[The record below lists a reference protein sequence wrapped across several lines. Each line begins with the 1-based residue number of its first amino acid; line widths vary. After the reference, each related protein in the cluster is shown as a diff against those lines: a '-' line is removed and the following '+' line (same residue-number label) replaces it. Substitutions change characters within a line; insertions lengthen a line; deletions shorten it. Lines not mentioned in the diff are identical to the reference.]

1 MKLSAFKLTALAIIL
16 STATGCSTMQ
26 GMGDSIKNMDK
37 SDIGMWVGGV
47 AAGALCLYATA
58 GQSIA
63 VQGSVG
69 ATCAGIGALLGNAI
83 GKTLDQRD
91 QAALQA
97 KTQQALNSNKEG
109 VTTWTSP
116 TSGATA
122 KLEVS
127 KPTIKKEIVSVKRN
141 IDVQPV
147 AEMTKL
153 NAQYITL
160 KSSTVRLSPS
170 TSGKR
175 VSLLKPQTEF
185 TAIGKTGNWIGV
197 SVDDKLVGFVS
208 ADLVESKATADA
220 KAAAKVAAKAP
231 APAPAPT
238 TAPKANESAVVQKVE
253 TVSVPAFKLDKITAA
268 NDPEMAKMVDQ
279 PVVAE
284 KVETTTTC
292 KTLTSTI
299 TNAKGKSDTN
309 SSVQCKNPVVDA
321 WADA

>member
-1 MKLSAFKLTALAIIL
+1 MKISAFKLTAIALVL
-16 STATGCSTMQ
+16 STSAGCSTMQ

-37 SDIGMWVGGV
+37 SDIGMWAGGL

-58 GQSIA
+58 GKSLA

-127 KPTIKKEIVSVKRN
+127 KPTVKKEVVSVKRN

-208 ADLVESKATADA
+208 ADLVESKASADA

-231 APAPAPT
+231 AP
-238 TAPKANESAVVQKVE
+238 KATEAVAERGE

-284 KVETTTTC
+284 KVEATTTC

-309 SSVQCKNPVVDA
+309 SSVQCKSPAVDA

>member
-1 MKLSAFKLTALAIIL
+1 MKLSALKLTALALII

-37 SDIGMWVGGV
+37 ADIGSWVGGIG
-47 AAGALCLYATA
+47 AGALCLYATA
-58 GQSIA
+58 GKSFA
-63 VQGSVG
+63 VQGTVG

-109 VTTWTSP
+109 VTTWASP

-127 KPTIKKEIVSVKRN
+127 KPTIKKEVVSVKRN

-160 KSSTVRLSPS
+160 KSSIVRLSPS

-175 VSLLKPQTEF
+175 VSSLKPQTEF

-208 ADLVESKATADA
+208 ADLVESKASADA

-231 APAPAPT
+231 ATKSADVDPAP
-238 TAPKANESAVVQKVE
+238 KME
-253 TVSVPAFKLDKITAA
+253 TVSVPAFKLDKISAA
-268 NDPEMAKMVDQ
+268 NDPEMAKVVDQ

-284 KVETTTTC
+284 KVEATTTC
-292 KTLTSTI
+292 KTLKSTI
-299 TNAKGKSDTN
+299 TDGKGKSDTN
-309 SSVQCKNPVVDA
+309 TSVQCKNPAADA

>member
-1 MKLSAFKLTALAIIL
+1 MKLSAFKSTALALIL
-16 STATGCSTMQ
+16 STTAGCSTMQ

-37 SDIGMWVGGV
+37 SQIGTAV
-47 AAGALCLYATA
+47 GALAGGIACYAMLGKASTGYKIA
-58 GQSIA
+58 GTGA
-63 VQGSVG
+63 CVG
-69 ATCAGIGALLGNAI
+69 LGALLGNSI

-127 KPTIKKEIVSVKRN
+127 KPTVKKEVVSVKRN

-220 KAAAKVAAKAP
+220 KAAAKAAAKAP
-231 APAPAPT
+231 AP
-238 TAPKANESAVVQKVE
+238 KATDSAVVQKVE

-284 KVETTTTC
+284 KVEATTTC

-299 TNAKGKSDTN
+299 TDAKGKSDTN
-309 SSVQCKNPVVDA
+309 SSVQCKNPAADA

>member
-1 MKLSAFKLTALAIIL
+1 MKLSVFKSTALALIL
-16 STATGCSTMQ
+16 STTAGCSTMQ
-26 GMGDSIKNMDK
+26 GMGDSVKNMDK
-37 SDIGMWVGGV
+37 SDIGMWVGGL

-58 GQSIA
+58 GKSLA

-69 ATCAGIGALLGNAI
+69 ATCVGIGALLGNAI

-127 KPTIKKEIVSVKRN
+127 KPTVKKEVVSVKRN

-153 NAQYITL
+153 NAQYVTL

-220 KAAAKVAAKAP
+220 KAAAKAAAKAP
-231 APAPAPT
+231 APKAT
-238 TAPKANESAVVQKVE
+238 DTAIVQKVE

-284 KVETTTTC
+284 KVEATTTC

-299 TNAKGKSDTN
+299 TDAKGKSDTN
-309 SSVQCKNPVVDA
+309 SSVQCKNPAADA

>member
-1 MKLSAFKLTALAIIL
+1 MKLSVFKLTALALVL

-37 SDIGMWVGGV
+37 ADIGTWVGGIGG
-47 AAGALCLYATA
+47 GALCLYATSNSPMAVKLTA
-58 GQSIA
+58 GT
-63 VQGSVG
+63 V
-69 ATCAGIGALLGNAI
+69 CAGLGALLGNAI
-83 GKTLDQRD
+83 GQTLDQRD

-97 KTQQALNSNKEG
+97 KAQQALNSNRAG
-109 VTTWTSP
+109 VTTWKSP

-127 KPTIKKEIVSVKRN
+127 KPTIKKEVVSVKRN

-175 VSLLKPQTEF
+175 VILMKPQTEF

-197 SVDDKLVGFVS
+197 AIDDKMIGFVS
-208 ADLVESKATADA
+208 ADLVESKASADA
-220 KAAAKVAAKAP
+220 KASAKLVAKAP
-231 APAPAPT
+231 TAKTAGSDAAP
-238 TAPKANESAVVQKVE
+238 KVE
-253 TVSVPAFKLDKITAA
+253 TVSVPAFKLDKISAA
-268 NDPEMAKMVDQ
+268 NDPEMAKVVDQ

-284 KVETTTTC
+284 KVEATTTC

-309 SSVQCKNPVVDA
+309 SSVQCKNPAADA

>member
-1 MKLSAFKLTALAIIL
+1 MKVSVFKLTALALIL
-16 STATGCSTMQ
+16 STTAGCSTMQ

-37 SDIGMWVGGV
+37 ADIGTWVGGIGG
-47 AAGALCLYATA
+47 GALCLYATSNSPMAVKLTA
-58 GQSIA
+58 GT
-63 VQGSVG
+63 V
-69 ATCAGIGALLGNAI
+69 CAGIGALLGNAI

-127 KPTIKKEIVSVKRN
+127 KPTVKKEVVSVKRN

-160 KSSTVRLSPS
+160 KTSTVRLSPS

-220 KAAAKVAAKAP
+220 KAAAKAAAKAP
-231 APAPAPT
+231 AP
-238 TAPKANESAVVQKVE
+238 KATDSAIVQKFE

-284 KVETTTTC
+284 KVEATTTC

-299 TNAKGKSDTN
+299 TNAKGNSDTN
-309 SSVQCKNPVVDA
+309 SSVQCKNPAADA